1 MANIPINKG
10 AAKEG
15 YLKTTVVQPKPRER
29 QVVKYANP
37 NNAPKVNAKTNFL
50 RGSKAS
56 TAAPKVYPAGIQG
69 VLQKYGESLGNKQ
82 FQNDMIAYQNSQR
95 NLGRHAGTFNDFL
108 KRREDMMNIGVAGL
122 TGGVNVAGNVVKAAP
137 GLLAKLAGLLAKG
150 KPPATA
156 AGVAPAVAAGVAP
169 LADDIALLASGF
181 SSKNA
186 PKVAAKVAAGG
197 APAVAAGG
205 APAVAAKVGGNVLSP
220 SQIAAANR
228 AKAVAR
234 NTIGASALAGG
245 GLAAY
250 LAANSGG
257 GGAISGVGIPS
268 GLAPSGQSRRGRGGA
283 PGTLGGNRTGEF
295 INPIVRINSYV
306 PTPSPAASFPL
317 RVSGSRIDEYGRD
330 IGNYIDQAKQL
341 GIPPYG
347 LVPPGQSK
355 PGGGF
360 YPSGAIPEDKP
371 VDLNQPP
378 SGFGDSSGDSSGGG
392 GGGGGGSGSGSGNN
406 FFGPQN
412 MADMMSMFQQMKE
425 LFGDD
430 DGRLDQIMA
439 LYTELQ
445 KSMMDLQNKYIQ
457 SLIDAQKPVAPPV
470 VPPPN
475 LGPEAFVPPYISPSS
490 QNGAYLELSDPGMGA
505 LFNMNPMYLQSV
517 QQMLK
522 SLGYTGS
529 GVQGRYGE
537 RTYTRPGGP
546 GSLAINDAAYENAAN
561 YVGLPQ
567 NERENAE
574 AAMRYLFGEMGNSPR
589 FAFPGRPQ
597 YPTRA

>member
-15 YLKTTVVQPKPRER
+15 YLKTTVVQPK
-29 QVVKYANP
+29 VVKYANP
-37 NNAPKVNAKTNFL
+37 SNAPTVNANSNFLRGSKASTAKTNFL

-69 VLQKYGESLGNKQ
+69 VLQRYGESLGNKQ
-82 FQNDMIAYQNSQR
+82 FQNDMIAYQNHQR
-95 NLGRHAGTFNDFL
+95 IFGRQAGTFNDFL

-122 TGGVNVAGNVVKAAP
+122 TGGVKAAGNVVKATP

-156 AGVAPAVAAGVAP
+156 AGGAPAVAAGVAS
-169 LADDIALLASGF
+169 LADEIAMLRGVPS
-181 SSKNA
+181 NA
-186 PKVAAKVAAGG
+186 PAAAAKVGAG
-197 APAVAAGG
+197 V
-205 APAVAAKVGGNVLSP
+205 APAVAAKVGAGVAPNKMKDIMRGIAIGAATLGGGMGIGLMAGGSP
-220 SQIAAANR
+220 S
-228 AKAVAR
+228 
-234 NTIGASALAGG
+234 GG
-245 GLAAY
+245 
-250 LAANSGG
+250 S
-257 GGAISGVGIPS
+257 GAISGVGIPS
-268 GLAPSGQSRRGRGGA
+268 GLAPSGQSKRGRGGA

-317 RVSGSRIDEYGRD
+317 QVSGSGIDKYGRD
-330 IGNYIDQAKQL
+330 IGNYINQAKQL

-378 SGFGDSSGDSSGGG
+378 SGFGDSSGDSSGG